1 MLFVYQFYRNS
12 KDDAAI
18 INSLGKI
25 RGSIQRYVKLILV
38 KDESLD
44 VAEVDRTVNEL
55 ISQYENDNIPF
66 LESIKT
72 TWSNIKELSDK
83 YLKDSNHSNR
93 QLLINESEK
102 IWETSENLVR
112 SKQDSSENDMVY
124 LLLPVAFLT
133 LEFFV
138 GIGLLYIVKKYV
150 YDNLESI
157 TLYDLLTDVYS
168 RRYFFEL
175 LKGEISK
182 AQRKEYMFSVIMF
195 DIDHFKKVND
205 TYGHDKGDYVLKTIA
220 DIVKSSIRKA
230 DALSRIGGEE
240 FTILLPDTNI
250 DKATALAER
259 VRRSV
264 EDYKFDVVGRATI
277 SLGVT
282 EFKADDSSDT
292 LFKRVDEAMYLAKT
306 SGRNCVK
313 VNSGGVQ

>member
-1 MLFVYQFYRNS
+1 MYQFYRNS

-44 VAEVDRTVNEL
+44 VAEVERTVNEL

-112 SKQDSSENDMVY
+112 SKQYSSENDMVY

-195 DIDHFKKVND
+195 DVDHFKKVND

-292 LFKRVDEAMYLAKT
+292 LFKRVDEAMYLAKN

>member
-112 SKQDSSENDMVY
+112 SKQYSSENDMVY

-195 DIDHFKKVND
+195 DVDHFKKVND
-205 TYGHDKGDYVLKTIA
+205 TYRHDKGDYVLKTIA

-292 LFKRVDEAMYLAKT
+292 LFKRVDEAMYLAKN

>member
-112 SKQDSSENDMVY
+112 SKQYSSENDMVY

-195 DIDHFKKVND
+195 DIDHFKKAND

-292 LFKRVDEAMYLAKT
+292 LFKRVDEAMYLAKN

>member
-44 VAEVDRTVNEL
+44 VTEVERTVNEL

-102 IWETSENLVR
+102 IWATSENLVR
-112 SKQDSSENDMVY
+112 SKQYSSENDMVY

-205 TYGHDKGDYVLKTIA
+205 TYGHDKGDYVLKTSA

-292 LFKRVDEAMYLAKT
+292 LFKRVDEAMYLAKN

>member
-93 QLLINESEK
+93 QLLISESEK

-112 SKQDSSENDMVY
+112 SKQYSSENDMVY

-292 LFKRVDEAMYLAKT
+292 LFKRVDEAMYLAKN

>member
-112 SKQDSSENDMVY
+112 SKQYSSENDMVY

-195 DIDHFKKVND
+195 DVDHFKKVND

-292 LFKRVDEAMYLAKT
+292 LFKRVDEAMYLAKN

>member
-44 VAEVDRTVNEL
+44 VAEVERTVNEL

-112 SKQDSSENDMVY
+112 SKQYSSENDMVY

-205 TYGHDKGDYVLKTIA
+205 TYGHDKGDYVLKTSA

-292 LFKRVDEAMYLAKT
+292 LFKRVDEAMYLAKN

>member
-1 MLFVYQFYRNS
+1 
-12 KDDAAI
+12 
-18 INSLGKI
+18 
-25 RGSIQRYVKLILV
+25 
-38 KDESLD
+38 
-44 VAEVDRTVNEL
+44 
-55 ISQYENDNIPF
+55 

-112 SKQDSSENDMVY
+112 SKQYSSENDMVY

>member
-44 VAEVDRTVNEL
+44 VAEVERTVNEL

-112 SKQDSSENDMVY
+112 SKQYSSENDMVY

-205 TYGHDKGDYVLKTIA
+205 TYRHDKGDYVLKTIA

-292 LFKRVDEAMYLAKT
+292 LFKRVDEAMYLAKN

>member
-83 YLKDSNHSNR
+83 YLKDSNYSNR

-112 SKQDSSENDMVY
+112 SKQYSSENDMVY

-292 LFKRVDEAMYLAKT
+292 LFKRVDEAMYLAKN

>member
-83 YLKDSNHSNR
+83 YLKDSNYSNR

-112 SKQDSSENDMVY
+112 SKQYSSENDMVY

-195 DIDHFKKVND
+195 DVDHFKKVND

-292 LFKRVDEAMYLAKT
+292 LFKRVDEAMYLAKN

>member
-1 MLFVYQFYRNS
+1 MYQFYRNS

-44 VAEVDRTVNEL
+44 VTEVERTVNEL

-112 SKQDSSENDMVY
+112 SKQYSSENDMVY

-292 LFKRVDEAMYLAKT
+292 LFKRVDEAMYLAKN

>member
-112 SKQDSSENDMVY
+112 SKQYSSENDMVY

-205 TYGHDKGDYVLKTIA
+205 TYRHDKGDYVLKTIA

-292 LFKRVDEAMYLAKT
+292 LFKRVDEAMYLAKN

>member
-44 VAEVDRTVNEL
+44 VAEVERTVNEL

-112 SKQDSSENDMVY
+112 SKQYSSENDMVY

-195 DIDHFKKVND
+195 DVDHFKKVND
-205 TYGHDKGDYVLKTIA
+205 TYRHDKGDYVLKTIA

-292 LFKRVDEAMYLAKT
+292 LFKRVDEAMYLAKN

>member
-44 VAEVDRTVNEL
+44 VAEVERTVNEL

-112 SKQDSSENDMVY
+112 SKQYSSENDMVY

-292 LFKRVDEAMYLAKT
+292 LFKRVDEAMYLAKN

>member
-1 MLFVYQFYRNS
+1 
-12 KDDAAI
+12 
-18 INSLGKI
+18 
-25 RGSIQRYVKLILV
+25 
-38 KDESLD
+38 
-44 VAEVDRTVNEL
+44 
-55 ISQYENDNIPF
+55 
-66 LESIKT
+66 
-72 TWSNIKELSDK
+72 
-83 YLKDSNHSNR
+83 
-93 QLLINESEK
+93 
-102 IWETSENLVR
+102 
-112 SKQDSSENDMVY
+112 MVY

-292 LFKRVDEAMYLAKT
+292 LFKRVDEAMYLAKN

>member
-44 VAEVDRTVNEL
+44 VAEVERTVNEL

-112 SKQDSSENDMVY
+112 SKQYSSENDMVY

-195 DIDHFKKVND
+195 DVDHFKKVND

-292 LFKRVDEAMYLAKT
+292 LFKRVDEAMYLAKN

>member
-112 SKQDSSENDMVY
+112 SKQYSSENDMVY

-292 LFKRVDEAMYLAKT
+292 LFKRVDEAMYLAKN

>member
-112 SKQDSSENDMVY
+112 SQYSSENDMVY

-292 LFKRVDEAMYLAKT
+292 LFKRVDEAMYLAKN

>member
-112 SKQDSSENDMVY
+112 SKQYSSENDMVY

-133 LEFFV
+133 LEF
-138 GIGLLYIVKKYV
+138 L
-150 YDNLESI
+150 
-157 TLYDLLTDVYS
+157 
-168 RRYFFEL
+168 
-175 LKGEISK
+175 
-182 AQRKEYMFSVIMF
+182 
-195 DIDHFKKVND
+195 
-205 TYGHDKGDYVLKTIA
+205 
-220 DIVKSSIRKA
+220 
-230 DALSRIGGEE
+230 
-240 FTILLPDTNI
+240 
-250 DKATALAER
+250 
-259 VRRSV
+259 
-264 EDYKFDVVGRATI
+264 
-277 SLGVT
+277 
-282 EFKADDSSDT
+282 
-292 LFKRVDEAMYLAKT
+292 
-306 SGRNCVK
+306 
-313 VNSGGVQ
+313 